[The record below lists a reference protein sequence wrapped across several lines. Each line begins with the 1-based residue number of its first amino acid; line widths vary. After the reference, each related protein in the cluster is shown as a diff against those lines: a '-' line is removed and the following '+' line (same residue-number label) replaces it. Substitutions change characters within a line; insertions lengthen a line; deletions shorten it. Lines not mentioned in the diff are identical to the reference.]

1 MVEVHMPST
10 SKELSSSSSDF
21 GDDEPSK
28 LLKWTSVF
36 SAWHHVVMMPE
47 PTDNKNKSS
56 RKDGGSSNNVMS
68 RDELRMSQL
77 EYEIELLQKQ
87 LKDHSTMRDLD
98 DIQQELKQSKSELSK
113 LKWKKRLR
121 VFG

>member
-10 SKELSSSSSDF
+10 SKDSSINSSDF

-28 LLKWTSVF
+28 LLKWTSIF
-36 SAWHHVVMMPE
+36 SAWHHVVMMAQ
-47 PTDNKNKSS
+47 PTDNKDRSS
-56 RKDGGSSNNVMS
+56 SKGSGIGNNVMS

-87 LKDHSTMRDLD
+87 LKDHTTMRDLD
-98 DIQQELKQSKSELSK
+98 DIQQELKQAKSELGK
-113 LKWKKRLR
+113 LKWKRRLR